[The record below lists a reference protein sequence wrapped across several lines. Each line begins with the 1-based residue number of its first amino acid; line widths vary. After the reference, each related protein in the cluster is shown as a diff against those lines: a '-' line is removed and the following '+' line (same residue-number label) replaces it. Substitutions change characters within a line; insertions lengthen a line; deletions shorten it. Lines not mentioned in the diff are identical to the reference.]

1 LATLDVAVV
10 ALLEAHPG
18 LAALIGTRLY
28 PERLPDQPGFP
39 ALTYKEVS
47 EVPTY
52 AHDGDANYDKS
63 RFQFDCWAVT
73 KTEAKAVA
81 AQLRDCLGGY
91 RGISEGVTIH
101 MSKYVLGFVDRNES
115 LDKWR
120 AVQDYKFE
128 FST

>member
-10 ALLEAHPG
+10 ALLEAHVG
-18 LAALIGTRLY
+18 LSALIGSRIY
-28 PERLPDQPGFP
+28 PETLPEEPNFP
-39 ALTYKEVS
+39 ALTYSEVD

-52 AHDGDANYDKS
+52 AHDGDANYDKT
-63 RFQFDCWAVT
+63 RLQFECWAME
-73 KTEAKAVA
+73 KQDAKAVA

-91 RGISEGVTIH
+91 RGTSEGVTIH
-101 MSKYVLGFVDRNES
+101 ASFYALGFTDRNEG
-115 LDKWR
+115 LNKWR